1 MGSPNPCSC
10 LRSAPPARKRETQRF
25 CLTPRLSLQLY
36 YIPLLAP
43 EVGSWERGGPRGRG
57 GGQGWGV
64 SPGEGFEG
72 IRRKNWGQ
80 SPLGCGA
87 GQDLEGFCPRSHR
100 HGP

>member
-43 EVGSWERGGPRGRG
+43 EVLDSV
-57 GGQGWGV
+57 GGQL
-64 SPGEGFEG
+64 GEGG
-72 IRRKNWGQ
+72 T
-80 SPLGCGA
+80 
-87 GQDLEGFCPRSHR
+87 
-100 HGP
+100 